1 MSGLRFSARA
11 RADAFAIWDGLA
23 NSGDRFG
30 TSPVDPVDSAEAFA
44 ARLAQACRAVVADP
58 ASGTAREDLGVDLY
72 EFDVGSFRL
81 FYRRGLDVVDVVRVV
96 QAAFP
101 D

>member
-23 NSGDRFG
+23 NAGDRFG
-30 TSPVDPVDSAEAFA
+30 TSPVDPVDSAVAFA
-44 ARLAQACRAVVADP
+44 TRLAEACRVIVADP
-58 ASGTAREDLGVDLY
+58 VAGTSREDLGIDLY

-81 FYRRGLDVVDVVRVV
+81 FYRRGLDGVDVVRVV
-96 QAAFP
+96 QASFP
-101 D
+101 E